1 MKHYKT
7 GGLALAC
14 VVSLCLA
21 ACGTGAQVGGA
32 VDRGLDMEGYTR
44 EEEQSGENGQTQES
58 TDGGDVTDINSTSGE
73 GAADG
78 LNELGLDP
86 ETMDLLKF
94 NIYVQLNNTIVE
106 IMDDINN
113 YFLVVDTAE
122 EFRFRED
129 AEYSYGYRITGF
141 NMDAVED
148 AEVVC
153 GMEPAFETLDGLVES
168 MLPSMREIIETF
180 NAIDDSEYTYEE
192 NQYQQPKDNHIRL
205 MAKDILH
212 LFQRHQKPGRGIG
225 VGENNTAVLTVIIL
239 RADGKIRIQRRC
251 LIQNPEQFRPNLV
264 KRIADIRK
272 QNRLLGM
279 KEGQKSHRQHIIRT
293 HSHKYLIPSHTIV
306 IRQTGRQLRCCR
318 IRIFPQLVIIHL
330 PQRLRR
336 LWCRRVR
343 ILIRVQFDQVLSFR
357 LFPRHI
363 RNHPSDIRLPCSHAL
378 SSVSPYSSASFPN
391 AGIDRSICS

>member
-14 VVSLCLA
+14 VLSLCLA
-21 ACGTGAQVGGA
+21 GCGTGAQVGGA

-58 TDGGDVTDINSTSGE
+58 TGGVDVTDINNTSAE

-141 NMDAVED
+141 K
-148 AEVVC
+148 
-153 GMEPAFETLDGLVES
+153 
-168 MLPSMREIIETF
+168 I
-180 NAIDDSEYTYEE
+180 
-192 NQYQQPKDNHIRL
+192 
-205 MAKDILH
+205 
-212 LFQRHQKPGRGIG
+212 GRAH
-225 VGENNTAVLTVIIL
+225 V
-239 RADGKIRIQRRC
+239 
-251 LIQNPEQFRPNLV
+251 
-264 KRIADIRK
+264 
-272 QNRLLGM
+272 
-279 KEGQKSHRQHIIRT
+279 
-293 HSHKYLIPSHTIV
+293 
-306 IRQTGRQLRCCR
+306 
-318 IRIFPQLVIIHL
+318 
-330 PQRLRR
+330 
-336 LWCRRVR
+336 
-343 ILIRVQFDQVLSFR
+343 
-357 LFPRHI
+357 
-363 RNHPSDIRLPCSHAL
+363 
-378 SSVSPYSSASFPN
+378 
-391 AGIDRSICS
+391 

>member
-14 VVSLCLA
+14 VLSLCLA
-21 ACGTGAQVGGA
+21 GCGTGAQVGGA

-58 TDGGDVTDINSTSGE
+58 IGGGEVTDINNTSAE

-106 IMDDINN
+106 IMDNISN

-148 AEVVC
+148 AEVVY
-153 GMEPAFETLDGLVES
+153 GMEPAFETLDGLVGS

-205 MAKDILH
+205 MACLQEFTTYADQFLAELDI
-212 LFQRHQKPGRGIG
+212 
-225 VGENNTAVLTVIIL
+225 
-239 RADGKIRIQRRC
+239 
-251 LIQNPEQFRPNLV
+251 
-264 KRIADIRK
+264 IADERSAAQEVKMQEEGRLIAYNFSHMLTLSSQILDQIYEQGIDDYNLTELDLTPIYPLFEEMQETAAAYAEAVSDNNQLMQESLSSRQVYAGDFNGLLQAFEWMIK
-272 QNRLLGM
+272 QVESGVPY
-279 KEGQKSHRQHIIRT
+279 ED
-293 HSHKYLIPSHTIV
+293 PSHEYLGGLKHIYE
-306 IRQTGRQLRCCR
+306 
-318 IRIFPQLVIIHL
+318 
-330 PQRLRR
+330 
-336 LWCRRVR
+336 
-343 ILIRVQFDQVLSFR
+343 VLSGKVEEY
-357 LFPRHI
+357 
-363 RNHPSDIRLPCSHAL
+363 N
-378 SSVSPYSSASFPN
+378 
-391 AGIDRSICS
+391 GIFAQ